1 MTSLACYLCVHVLQS
16 VQNNGS
22 LYIHTYFVRSGNS
35 PDPSDGDTYSSVT
48 TVYRSKSELLGM
60 YVNVYAN
67 CREETIEICDTIIG
81 YD

>member
-1 MTSLACYLCVHVLQS
+1 M
-16 VQNNGS
+16 
-22 LYIHTYFVRSGNS
+22 RSGNS

-67 CREETIEICDTIIG
+67 CIEETIEICDTIIG